1 MESAE
6 LYEMAIYVTRDA
18 LITALIVVV
27 PMLLAALLIGFV
39 ISIFQAVTQ
48 INEMTLTFVP
58 KIIGVAVVGV
68 IALPWIAGRIVAFA
82 IRVFGYVGGAPM

>member
-1 MESAE
+1 MESSE
-6 LYEMAIYVTRDA
+6 LYEMAIYITRNA

-68 IALPWIAGRIVAFA
+68 IALPWIAGRLVDITTK
-82 IRVFGYVGGAPM
+82 IFGYLGGAPM